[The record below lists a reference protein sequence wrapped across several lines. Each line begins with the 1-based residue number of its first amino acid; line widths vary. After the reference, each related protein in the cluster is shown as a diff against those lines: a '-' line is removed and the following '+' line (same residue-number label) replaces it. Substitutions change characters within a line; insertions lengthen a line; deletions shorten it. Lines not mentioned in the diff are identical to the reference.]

1 MKEVILV
8 GLNHRTAPVELRER
22 IAFPEEGLDRSME
35 TLYNLSNLD
44 EGLILSTCNRVEIYA
59 ATKDSEKGVEEIK
72 DFIAQQHH
80 LHVSEFEDT
89 LYVLQGEESVKHLFR
104 VASSLDSMVVGEPQI
119 LGQIKGA
126 YRVAHAAK
134 TTGVL
139 LNKLLHKAFS
149 VAKRVRTETSIGNRA
164 VSVSFVAVELAKKI
178 FAHLEGREVLIIGA
192 GEMCE
197 LAAQH
202 LVRAGAQK
210 ILVTNRTWDRAMEL
224 AERFQGEA
232 LPFTE
237 LPHALL
243 RADII
248 ISSTGSPDVI
258 VKKEEVSTIIRQ
270 RKQRPLFF
278 IDIAV
283 PRDIEPQ
290 VNTVDNVYLY
300 DIDDLQEVAEAN
312 MKDRQHEAHKAE
324 AIVATEV
331 EQFCRW
337 YQSLE
342 LVPTIVSLQEKM
354 EEMRKKELEKTLSTL
369 PAVSDKERRA
379 MEVLSEAIVKKI
391 LHGPITLLK
400 KQDLNSEG
408 ESYVDV
414 VKKLFR
420 LDEE

>member
-8 GLNHRTAPVELRER
+8 GLNHRTAHVEIREQV
-22 IAFPEEGLDRSME
+22 AFPEEDLDRSMKA
-35 TLYNLSNLD
+35 LYKLPNLS

-80 LHVSEFEDT
+80 LHLSKFEDT

-312 MKDRQHEAHKAE
+312 MKDRQHEARKAE

>member
-290 VNTVDNVYLY
+290 VNTIDNVYLY

-312 MKDRQHEAHKAE
+312 MKDRQHEARKAE

-369 PAVSDKERRA
+369 PTVSDKERRA

>member
-8 GLNHRTAPVELRER
+8 GLNHRTAHVEIRER
-22 IAFPEEGLDRSME
+22 IAFPEEGLDRSIKALYE
-35 TLYNLSNLD
+35 LPTLA

-59 ATKDSEKGVEEIK
+59 ATTDPEKGVEEIK
-72 DFIAQQHH
+72 DFLSQQHRLH
-80 LHVSEFEDT
+80 LSEFEDT
-89 LYVLQGEESVKHLFR
+89 LYVLQGEELVRHLFR

-126 YRVAHAAK
+126 YRVAHAGK
-134 TTGVL
+134 TTGAL

-149 VAKRVRTETSIGNRA
+149 VAKRVRSETSIGNRA

-178 FAHLEGREVLIIGA
+178 FAQLEEKKVLIIGA

-202 LVRAGAQK
+202 LVRAGVK
-210 ILVTNRTWDRAMEL
+210 RVLVTNRTWERAVEL
-224 AERFQGEA
+224 AEQFHGEA
-232 LPFTE
+232 LPFSE
-237 LPHALL
+237 LTHALV

-248 ISSTGSPDVI
+248 ISSTGSPDIIVGRKEASTVI
-258 VKKEEVSTIIRQ
+258 KK
-270 RKQRPLFF
+270 RKNNPLFF

-283 PRDIEPQ
+283 PRDIDPQ
-290 VNTVDNVYLY
+290 VNSIDNVYLY
-300 DIDDLQEVAEAN
+300 DIDDLKEVAEAN
-312 MKDRQHEAHKAE
+312 IKDRQHEARKAE

-342 LVPTIVSLQEKM
+342 SVPTIVSLQEKM
-354 EEMRKKELEKTLSTL
+354 EQIRKKELEKTLAALTK
-369 PAVSDKERRA
+369 VSDKERRA
-379 MEVLSEAIVKKI
+379 MEALSEALVKKV

-400 KQDLNSEG
+400 KHGRNSEG

-414 VKKLFR
+414 VKKLFQ

>member
-8 GLNHRTAPVELRER
+8 GLNHRTAHIEIRER
-22 IAFPEEGLDRSME
+22 IAFPEEGLDRYMKA
-35 TLYNLSNLD
+35 LYNLPTLA

-59 ATKDSEKGVEEIK
+59 ATSDPDKGIEEIK
-72 DFIAQQHH
+72 RFLAQQHH
-80 LHVSEFEDT
+80 LDLSEFEDT
-89 LYVLQGEESVKHLFR
+89 LYVLHGEKLVEHLFR

-126 YRVAHAAK
+126 YRVAHASK
-134 TTGVL
+134 TTGTL

-202 LVRAGAQK
+202 LVRGGITK
-210 ILVTNRTWDRAMEL
+210 VLVTNRTWERAMEL
-224 AERFQGEA
+224 AERFHGEA
-232 LPFTE
+232 IPFSE
-237 LPHALL
+237 LPQALV
-243 RADII
+243 RADIV
-248 ISSTGSPDVI
+248 ISSTGSPDFV
-258 VKKEEVSTIIRQ
+258 VKKEEVSSIMKR
-270 RKQRPLFF
+270 RKNSPLFF

-283 PRDIEPQ
+283 PRDIDPD
-290 VNTVDNVYLY
+290 VNTIDNIYLY

-312 MKDRQHEAHKAE
+312 IKDRQHEAHKAE
-324 AIVATEV
+324 AIVSTEV
-331 EQFCRW
+331 EKFCRW

-342 LVPTIVSLQEKM
+342 AVPTIVSLQKKV
-354 EEMRKKELEKTLSTL
+354 EEIREKELAKTLAAL
-369 PAVSDKERRA
+369 PQLSDKEKKA
-379 MEVLSEAIVKKI
+379 MEAFSEAIVKKI

-400 KQDLNSEG
+400 KTGPNSEG
-408 ESYVDV
+408 ETYVDL

>member
-290 VNTVDNVYLY
+290 VNTIDNVYLY

-312 MKDRQHEAHKAE
+312 MKDRQHEARKAE

-342 LVPTIVSLQEKM
+342 LVPTIISLQ
-354 EEMRKKELEKTLSTL
+354 
-369 PAVSDKERRA
+369 
-379 MEVLSEAIVKKI
+379 
-391 LHGPITLLK
+391 
-400 KQDLNSEG
+400 
-408 ESYVDV
+408 
-414 VKKLFR
+414 
-420 LDEE
+420 

>member
-312 MKDRQHEAHKAE
+312 MKDRQHEARKAE

-369 PAVSDKERRA
+369 PTVSDKERRA

>member
-8 GLNHRTAPVELRER
+8 GLNHRTAHVEIRER
-22 IAFPEEGLDRSME
+22 IAFPEEGLDRYMKA
-35 TLYNLSNLD
+35 LYNLPNLD

-59 ATKDSEKGVEEIK
+59 ATRDPERGVEELK
-72 DFIAQQHH
+72 GFLAEQHH
-80 LHVSEFEDT
+80 LPLSEFENT
-89 LYVLQGEESVKHLFR
+89 LYILQGEELVRHLFR

-134 TTGVL
+134 TTGTL

-178 FAHLEGREVLIIGA
+178 FAHLEDREVLIIGA

-202 LVRAGAQK
+202 LVRAGVK
-210 ILVTNRTWDRAMEL
+210 RILVTNRTWERAMEL
-224 AERFQGEA
+224 AERFHGEA
-232 LPFTE
+232 LPFTD
-237 LPHALL
+237 LTNALL

-248 ISSTGSPDVI
+248 ISSTGSPDII
-258 VKKEEVSTIIRQ
+258 VRREEVSTIIRK
-270 RKQRPLFF
+270 RKHRPLFF

-283 PRDIEPQ
+283 PRDIDPQ
-290 VNTVDNVYLY
+290 VNTIDNVYLY
-300 DIDDLQEVAEAN
+300 DIDDLQEVAAAN
-312 MKDRQHEAHKAE
+312 MKNRQHEARKAE

-354 EEMRKKELEKTLSTL
+354 EEMRKKELEKTLSAL
-369 PAVSDKERRA
+369 PKCSDKERRA
-379 MEVLSEAIVKKI
+379 MEALSEAIVKKI

-400 KQDLNSEG
+400 KQGRNSEG

>member
-8 GLNHRTAPVELRER
+8 GLNHRTAHIEIRER
-22 IAFPEEGLDRSME
+22 IAFPEEGLDRSIQALHNLP
-35 TLYNLSNLD
+35 TLA

-59 ATKDSEKGVEEIK
+59 ATTDPKNGVEEIK
-72 DFIAQQHH
+72 GFLAQQHN
-80 LHVSEFEDT
+80 LDLSEFEDT
-89 LYVLQGEESVKHLFR
+89 LYILQGEELVRHLFR

-134 TTGVL
+134 TTGAL
-139 LNKLLHKAFS
+139 LNKLLHKAFF

-178 FAHLEGREVLIIGA
+178 FSHLEGREVLIIGA

-202 LVRAGAQK
+202 LVRAGVQK
-210 ILVTNRTWDRAMEL
+210 ILVTNRTWERAMEL
-224 AERFQGEA
+224 AERFHGEA
-232 LPFTE
+232 LPFTG

-258 VKKEEVSTIIRQ
+258 VKKEEVSTIIRK

-283 PRDIEPQ
+283 PRDIDPQ
-290 VNTVDNVYLY
+290 VNAIDNVYLY
-300 DIDDLQEVAEAN
+300 DIDDLQGVAEAN
-312 MKDRQHEAHKAE
+312 IKNRQHEAHKAE
-324 AIVATEV
+324 TIVATEV

-354 EEMRKKELEKTLSTL
+354 EEMRKKELAKTLTAL
-369 PAVSDKERRA
+369 PKCSDKERRA
-379 MEVLSEAIVKKI
+379 MESLSEAIVKKI

-400 KQDLNSEG
+400 KQGRNSEG

-420 LDEE
+420 LDED

>member
-1 MKEVILV
+1 MREVILV
-8 GLNHRTAPVELRER
+8 GLNHRTAHIEIREQ
-22 IAFPEEGLDRSME
+22 IAFPEEGLDQYMKA
-35 TLYNLSNLD
+35 LYNLPSLT

-59 ATKDSEKGVEEIK
+59 ATRDPEKGVEEIK
-72 DFIAQQHH
+72 GFLAQQHR
-80 LHVSEFEDT
+80 LPLLEFEDT
-89 LYVLQGEESVKHLFR
+89 LYVLQGEELVRHIFR

-126 YRVAHAAK
+126 YRVAHAARS
-134 TTGVL
+134 TGTL

-178 FAHLEGREVLIIGA
+178 FARLEGREVLIIGA

-197 LAAQH
+197 LATQH
-202 LVRAGAQK
+202 LVHAGVTRV
-210 ILVTNRTWDRAMEL
+210 LVTNRTWERAVEL
-224 AERFQGEA
+224 AERFHGEA
-232 LPFTE
+232 IPFSE
-237 LPHALL
+237 LPTALL
-243 RADII
+243 RADIV
-248 ISSTGSPDVI
+248 ISSTGALDLI
-258 VKKEEVSTIIRQ
+258 VRREEVSSIIRK
-270 RKQRPLFF
+270 RKHRPLFF

-283 PRDIEPQ
+283 PRDIDPQ
-290 VNTVDNVYLY
+290 VNSIDNVYLY

-312 MKDRQHEAHKAE
+312 MKDRQHEARRAE

-331 EQFCRW
+331 EQFCSW

-342 LVPTIVSLQEKM
+342 VVPTIVSLQEKM
-354 EEMRKKELEKTLSTL
+354 EEMRKQELTKTLSTFPKL
-369 PAVSDKERRA
+369 SDKERRA

-400 KQDLNSEG
+400 RQSRNSQG

-414 VKKLFR
+414 VKKIFK

>member
-119 LGQIKGA
+119 LGQIKEA
-126 YRVAHAAK
+126 YRLAHAAK
-134 TTGVL
+134 TTGTL

-290 VNTVDNVYLY
+290 VNTIDNVYLY

-312 MKDRQHEAHKAE
+312 MKDRQHEARKAE

-342 LVPTIVSLQEKM
+342 LVPTIISLQEKM

-369 PAVSDKERRA
+369 PTVSDKERRA

>member
-1 MKEVILV
+1 MREVILV
-8 GLNHRTAPVELRER
+8 GLNHRTARIEIRER
-22 IAFPEEGLDRSME
+22 IAFPEDGLDRYMKA
-35 TLYNLSNLD
+35 LNNLPSLT

-59 ATKDSEKGVEEIK
+59 ATRDPEKGVEEIK
-72 DFIAQQHH
+72 GFLAQQHR
-80 LHVSEFEDT
+80 LPLPEFEDT
-89 LYVLQGEESVKHLFR
+89 LYVLQGEELVRHIFR

-126 YRVAHAAK
+126 YRVAHAVR
-134 TTGVL
+134 TTGTL

-178 FAHLEGREVLIIGA
+178 FDHLEGREVLIIGA

-197 LAAQH
+197 LATQH
-202 LVRAGAQK
+202 LVRAGVK
-210 ILVTNRTWDRAMEL
+210 GVLVTNRTWERAVEL
-224 AERFQGEA
+224 AERFYGEA
-232 LPFTE
+232 IPFSE
-237 LPHALL
+237 LSNALL
-243 RADII
+243 RADIV

-258 VKKEEVSTIIRQ
+258 VSKEEVSTIIKK
-270 RKQRPLFF
+270 RKNKPLFF

-283 PRDIEPQ
+283 PRDIDPQ
-290 VNTVDNVYLY
+290 VNTIDNVYHY

-312 MKDRQHEAHKAE
+312 MKDRQHEAHRAE

-331 EQFCRW
+331 EQFCSW

-342 LVPTIVSLQEKM
+342 VVPTIVSLQEKM
-354 EEMRKKELEKTLSTL
+354 EEMRKQELAKTLSAL
-369 PAVSDKERRA
+369 PKLSDKERRA
-379 MEVLSEAIVKKI
+379 MEVLSGAIVKKI

-400 KQDLNSEG
+400 RTSRNSEG

-414 VKKLFR
+414 VKKLFN

>member
-8 GLNHRTAPVELRER
+8 GLNHRTAPVEIRER
-22 IAFPEEGLDRSME
+22 ISFPEEDLDRYLK
-35 TLYNLSNLD
+35 TLQDLPGLT
-44 EGLILSTCNRVEIYA
+44 EGLILSTCNRVEICA
-59 ATKDSEKGVEEIK
+59 ATRDPEKGIEEIK
-72 DFIAQQHH
+72 GFLAQQHH
-80 LHVSEFEDT
+80 LPLSEFEDT
-89 LYVLQGEESVKHLFR
+89 LYVLQGEELVRHIFR

-126 YRVAHAAK
+126 YRTAHTTR
-134 TTGVL
+134 TTGTL

-149 VAKRVRTETSIGNRA
+149 VAKRVRTETSIGDRA
-164 VSVSFVAVELAKKI
+164 VSVSFVAVELAKRI

-202 LVRAGAQK
+202 LVRGGVK
-210 ILVTNRTWDRAMEL
+210 RVLVTNRTWERAMEL
-224 AERFQGEA
+224 AERFHGEA
-232 LPFTE
+232 IPFSE
-237 LPHALL
+237 LPHVLV
-243 RADII
+243 RPDIV
-248 ISSTGSPDVI
+248 ISSTGSPDCI
-258 VKKEEVSTIIRQ
+258 VKREEVATIMRR
-270 RKQRPLFF
+270 RKNSPLFF

-283 PRDIEPQ
+283 PRDIDPQ
-290 VNTVDNVYLY
+290 INTIDNVYLY

-312 MKDRQHEAHKAE
+312 IKNRQHEAHRAE
-324 AIVATEV
+324 AIVAAEV
-331 EQFCRW
+331 EKFCRW

-342 LVPTIVSLQEKM
+342 AVPTIVSLQEKM
-354 EEMRKKELEKTLSTL
+354 EEMRKKELEKTLSAL
-369 PAVSDKERRA
+369 PKVSDKERRA

-400 KQDLNSEG
+400 RTSRNSEG

>member
-1 MKEVILV
+1 LV
-8 GLNHRTAPVELRER
+8 GLNHRTAHIEIRER
-22 IAFPEEGLDRSME
+22 IAFPEDGLDRYMKS
-35 TLYNLSNLD
+35 LYNLPSLT

-59 ATKDSEKGVEEIK
+59 ATRDPEKGVEEIK
-72 DFIAQQHH
+72 EFLAQQHR
-80 LHVSEFEDT
+80 LPLPEFEDT
-89 LYVLQGEESVKHLFR
+89 LYVLQGEKLVRHIFR

-126 YRVAHAAK
+126 YRVAHAAR
-134 TTGVL
+134 TTSTL

-178 FAHLEGREVLIIGA
+178 FAHLEEREVLIIGA

-197 LAAQH
+197 LATQH
-202 LVRAGAQK
+202 LVRAGVK
-210 ILVTNRTWDRAMEL
+210 RVLVTNRTWERAVEL
-224 AERFQGEA
+224 AARFHGEA
-232 LPFTE
+232 ISFSE
-237 LPHALL
+237 LSNALL
-243 RADII
+243 RADIV
-248 ISSTGSPDVI
+248 ISSTGSPDLI
-258 VKKEEVSTIIRQ
+258 VRREEVSSIIRK
-270 RKQRPLFF
+270 RKHKPLFF

-283 PRDIEPQ
+283 PRDIDPQ
-290 VNTVDNVYLY
+290 VNTIDNVYHY

-312 MKDRQHEAHKAE
+312 MKDRQHEARRAE

-331 EQFCRW
+331 GQFCRW

-342 LVPTIVSLQEKM
+342 VVPTIVSLQEKM
-354 EEMRKKELEKTLSTL
+354 EEMRKTELAKTLSAL
-369 PAVSDKERRA
+369 PKLSDKERRA

-400 KQDLNSEG
+400 RTSRNSEG

-414 VKKLFR
+414 VKKLFN

>member
-290 VNTVDNVYLY
+290 VNTIDNVYLY

-312 MKDRQHEAHKAE
+312 MKDRQHEARKAE

>member
-312 MKDRQHEAHKAE
+312 MKDRQHEARKAE

>member
-8 GLNHRTAPVELRER
+8 GLNHRTAHVEIRER
-22 IAFPEEGLDRSME
+22 IAFPEEGLDRYMKA
-35 TLYNLSNLD
+35 LYNLPNLD

-59 ATKDSEKGVEEIK
+59 ATRDPERGVEELK
-72 DFIAQQHH
+72 GFLAEQHH
-80 LHVSEFEDT
+80 LPLSEFENT
-89 LYVLQGEESVKHLFR
+89 LYILQGEELVRHLFR

-134 TTGVL
+134 TTGTL

-178 FAHLEGREVLIIGA
+178 FAHLEDREVLIIGA

-202 LVRAGAQK
+202 LVRAGVK
-210 ILVTNRTWDRAMEL
+210 RILVTNRTWERAMEL
-224 AERFQGEA
+224 AERFHGEA
-232 LPFTE
+232 LPFTD
-237 LPHALL
+237 LTNALL

-248 ISSTGSPDVI
+248 ISSTGSPDII
-258 VKKEEVSTIIRQ
+258 VRREEVSTIIRK
-270 RKQRPLFF
+270 RKHRPLFF

-283 PRDIEPQ
+283 PRDIDPQ
-290 VNTVDNVYLY
+290 VNTIDNVYLY
-300 DIDDLQEVAEAN
+300 DIDDLQEVAAAN
-312 MKDRQHEAHKAE
+312 MKNRQHEARKAE

-354 EEMRKKELEKTLSTL
+354 EEMRKKELEKTLSAL
-369 PAVSDKERRA
+369 PKCSDKDRRA
-379 MEVLSEAIVKKI
+379 MEALSEAIVKKI

-400 KQDLNSEG
+400 KQGRNSEG

>member
-312 MKDRQHEAHKAE
+312 MKDRQHEARKAE

-342 LVPTIVSLQEKM
+342 LVPTIISLQEKM

>member
-8 GLNHRTAPVELRER
+8 GLNHRTAHVEIRER
-22 IAFPEEGLDRSME
+22 IAFPEEGLDRYMKA
-35 TLYNLSNLD
+35 LYNLPNLD

-59 ATKDSEKGVEEIK
+59 ATRDPERGIEELKGFLAE
-72 DFIAQQHH
+72 QHH
-80 LHVSEFEDT
+80 LPLSEFENT
-89 LYVLQGEESVKHLFR
+89 LYILQGEELVRHLFR

-134 TTGVL
+134 TTGTL

-178 FAHLEGREVLIIGA
+178 FAHLEDREVLIIGA

-202 LVRAGAQK
+202 LVRAGVK
-210 ILVTNRTWDRAMEL
+210 RILVTNRTWERAMEL
-224 AERFQGEA
+224 AERFHGEA
-232 LPFTE
+232 LPFTD
-237 LPHALL
+237 LTNALL

-248 ISSTGSPDVI
+248 ISSTGSPDII
-258 VKKEEVSTIIRQ
+258 VRREEVSTIIRK
-270 RKQRPLFF
+270 RKHRPLFF

-283 PRDIEPQ
+283 PRDIDPQ
-290 VNTVDNVYLY
+290 VNTIDNVYLY
-300 DIDDLQEVAEAN
+300 DIDDLQEVAAAN
-312 MKDRQHEAHKAE
+312 MKNRQHEARKAE

-354 EEMRKKELEKTLSTL
+354 EEMRKKELEKTLSAL
-369 PAVSDKERRA
+369 PKCSDKERRA
-379 MEVLSEAIVKKI
+379 MEALSEAIVKKI

-400 KQDLNSEG
+400 KQGRNSEG

>member
-8 GLNHRTAPVELRER
+8 GLNHRTAHVDIRER
-22 IAFPEEGLDRSME
+22 ITFPEEGLDHYIKA
-35 TLYNLSNLD
+35 LYNLPNLT

-59 ATKDSEKGVEEIK
+59 ATSDPEKGIEEIK
-72 DFIAQQHH
+72 DFLSQQHH
-80 LHVSEFEDT
+80 LHLSEFEDT
-89 LYVLQGEESVKHLFR
+89 LYVLQGEELVRHIFR

-126 YRVAHAAK
+126 YRVAHTTK
-134 TTGVL
+134 TTGAL

-178 FAHLEGREVLIIGA
+178 FANLEGREVLIIGA

-202 LVRAGAQK
+202 LVRAGVKK
-210 ILVTNRTWDRAMEL
+210 ILVTNRTWERAVEL
-224 AERFQGEA
+224 AEQFHGEA
-232 LPFTE
+232 LPYTE
-237 LPHALL
+237 LHHALL
-243 RADII
+243 RVDII

-258 VKKEEVSTIIRQ
+258 VKKEEVSTIIRK
-270 RKQRPLFF
+270 RKHRPLFF

-283 PRDIEPQ
+283 PRDIDPQ
-290 VNTVDNVYLY
+290 VNTIDNVYLY

-312 MKDRQHEAHKAE
+312 IKDRQHEARRAE

-331 EQFCRW
+331 EQFCQW

-342 LVPTIVSLQEKM
+342 LIPTIVSLQEKM
-354 EEMRKKELEKTLSTL
+354 EKIRRKELGKTLSSL
-369 PAVSDKERRA
+369 PKVSDKERRA
-379 MEVLSEAIVKKI
+379 METLSEAIVKKI
-391 LHGPITLLK
+391 IHGPITLLK
-400 KQDLNSEG
+400 KQSRNSEG

>member
-290 VNTVDNVYLY
+290 VNTIDNVYLY

-312 MKDRQHEAHKAE
+312 MKDRQHEARKAE

-342 LVPTIVSLQEKM
+342 LVPTIISLQEKM

-369 PAVSDKERRA
+369 PTVSDKERRA

>member
-8 GLNHRTAPVELRER
+8 GLNHRTAHVEIRER
-22 IAFPEEGLDRSME
+22 IAFPEEELDRSMKA
-35 TLYNLSNLD
+35 LYNLPNLA

-59 ATKDSEKGVEEIK
+59 ATRDPEKGVEEIK
-72 DFIAQQHH
+72 DFLAQQHH
-80 LHVSEFEDT
+80 LHLSEFEDT
-89 LYVLQGEESVKHLFR
+89 LYVLQGEELVRHLFR

-126 YRVAHAAK
+126 YRVAHATK
-134 TTGVL
+134 TTGTL
-139 LNKLLHKAFS
+139 LNRLLHKAFS
-149 VAKRVRTETSIGNRA
+149 VAKRVRTETNIGNRA

-202 LVRAGAQK
+202 LFRAGVK
-210 ILVTNRTWDRAMEL
+210 RILVTNRTWERAMEL
-224 AERFQGEA
+224 AERFHGEA

-237 LPHALL
+237 LPNALL

-248 ISSTGSPDVI
+248 ISSTGSPDMI
-258 VKKEEVSTIIRQ
+258 VRREEISTIIKK
-270 RKQRPLFF
+270 RKHNPLFF

-283 PRDIEPQ
+283 PRDIDPQ
-290 VNTVDNVYLY
+290 VNTIDNVYLY

-312 MKDRQHEAHKAE
+312 IKDRQHEARKAE
-324 AIVATEV
+324 AIVTTEV

-354 EEMRKKELEKTLSTL
+354 EEMRKKELEKTLSAL
-369 PAVSDKERRA
+369 PKVSEKERRA
-379 MEVLSEAIVKKI
+379 MEFLSEAIVKKI

-400 KQDLNSEG
+400 KQGRNAEG
-408 ESYVDV
+408 ELYVAV

-420 LDEE
+420 LDEQ

>member
-8 GLNHRTAPVELRER
+8 GLNHRTAHIEIRER
-22 IAFPEEGLDRSME
+22 IAFPEEGLDRYMKA
-35 TLYNLSNLD
+35 LYNLPTLT

-59 ATKDSEKGVEEIK
+59 ATGNPDEGVEDIK
-72 DFIAQQHH
+72 GFLAQQHH
-80 LHVSEFEDT
+80 LQLPEFEDT
-89 LYVLQGEESVKHLFR
+89 LYVLQGEELVKHLFR

-119 LGQIKGA
+119 LGQIKEA
-126 YRVAHAAK
+126 YRLAHAAK
-134 TTGVL
+134 TTGTL

-202 LVRAGAQK
+202 LVRAGVQK
-210 ILVTNRTWDRAMEL
+210 ILVTNRTQERAMEL
-224 AERFQGEA
+224 AERFHGEA
-232 LPFTE
+232 FPFSE

-258 VKKEEVSTIIRQ
+258 IRKKEVSTIIKQ
-270 RKQRPLFF
+270 RKQKPLFF

-283 PRDIEPQ
+283 PRDIDPQ
-290 VNTVDNVYLY
+290 VNTIDNVYLY
-300 DIDDLQEVAEAN
+300 DIDDLQGVAEAN

-324 AIVATEV
+324 MIVDTEV

-354 EEMRKKELEKTLSTL
+354 EEMRKKELTKTLSAL
-369 PAVSDKERRA
+369 PKMSDKERRA
-379 MEVLSEAIVKKI
+379 MEALSEAIIKKI
-391 LHGPITLLK
+391 IHGPITLLK
-400 KQDLNSEG
+400 KQGRNSEG

-414 VKKLFR
+414 VKKLFQ
-420 LDEE
+420 LDKE